1 MVLSIALGVFLI
13 VTIGSLAESARV
25 LRVNDMRQNTGVNH
39 VFYTGLNNNQIDKI
53 KAHDNV
59 KAAANCF
66 NYDLWKSEN
75 GLEVNVLAG
84 EEKILSMLDTKIVE
98 GKYPTE
104 PNEIALEKWVLDRLN
119 LPHQL
124 NGNIKVSL
132 YEHGEKE
139 FKLVGIV
146 ENRLHSQS
154 HDFRDAFVAF
164 NDEYLAGKED
174 SVETSVGIDKEF
186 IEELMRTLKIIDKK
200 NALPNQLSGGQQ
212 QRIAIAR
219 ALATRP
225 SIVLADEPTG
235 NLDSKTSLEVVN
247 LLKQSVRIYHQTL
260 VMITHDEKLAQMAG
274 RIVRIEETERFLTR
288 GENLVKIHEN
298 SVEIYQ
304 RVSKKVCCFSLN
316 QIL

>member
-1 MVLSIALGVFLI
+1 M
-13 VTIGSLAESARV
+13 
-25 LRVNDMRQNTGVNH
+25 
-39 VFYTGLNNNQIDKI
+39 
-53 KAHDNV
+53 
-59 KAAANCF
+59 
-66 NYDLWKSEN
+66 
-75 GLEVNVLAG
+75 
-84 EEKILSMLDTKIVE
+84 
-98 GKYPTE
+98 
-104 PNEIALEKWVLDRLN
+104 
-119 LPHQL
+119 
-124 NGNIKVSL
+124 
-132 YEHGEKE
+132 
-139 FKLVGIV
+139 
-146 ENRLHSQS
+146 HSQS